1 VIDVA
6 IAGIA
11 TPTPQPTVSEWAL
24 ELKGVSRSFGG
35 LRAINDVT
43 LRVAAGSTH
52 VVIGPNGAGKT
63 TLFGLISGEI
73 ALTAGRVVML
83 GIDVS
88 RWSATR
94 RTLAGLGRTYQITNV
109 LAGLTVEE
117 NLLLA
122 LRGKRPIKY
131 SLFGTGRPHADED
144 EKLTAILTT
153 CGIGEHRRDRAGAM
167 SYGRQR
173 QLELAIALANNPR
186 VLLLDEPAA
195 GLSPAERGP
204 MADLIRQLPS
214 DLTVLLIEHDME
226 LALGL
231 ADQVTCLY
239 YGEVLAEGS
248 PDAIRA
254 NEQVQAVYFG
264 TAEHHA

>member
-1 VIDVA
+1 MSGAVTSA
-6 IAGIA
+6 AA
-11 TPTPQPTVSEWAL
+11 PPWAL
-24 ELKGVSRSFGG
+24 ELNGVGRSFGG
-35 LRAINDVT
+35 LRAVNDVR

-73 ALTAGRVVML
+73 ALSSGSVRML
-83 GIDVS
+83 GTDMS

-94 RTLAGLGRTYQITNV
+94 RALGGLGRTYQITNV
-109 LAGLTVEE
+109 MAGLTVEE
-117 NLLLA
+117 NVLLA
-122 LRGKRPIKY
+122 LRGKRSIKY
-131 SLFGTGRPHADED
+131 SLFGDGRPNADED
-144 EKLTAILTT
+144 EQLSALLAK
-153 CGIGEHRRDRAGAM
+153 CGIAGHRRDRAGAM

-173 QLELAIALANNPR
+173 QLELAIALANSPR

-204 MADLIRQLPS
+204 MADIIRQLPD

-248 PDAIRA
+248 PAAIRE

-264 TAEHHA
+264 TAAHA

>member
-1 VIDVA
+1 MST
-6 IAGIA
+6 AGTA
-11 TPTPQPTVSEWAL
+11 AGEPQWAL
-24 ELKGVSRSFGG
+24 ELNGVSRSFGG
-35 LRAINDVT
+35 LRAVNDVR

-63 TLFGLISGEI
+63 TLFGLISGET
-73 ALTAGRVVML
+73 ALSSGSVAML
-83 GIDVS
+83 GTDMS

-94 RTLAGLGRTYQITNV
+94 RALAGLGRTYQITTV
-109 LAGLTVEE
+109 MAGLTVEE
-117 NLLLA
+117 NVLLA
-122 LRGKRPIKY
+122 LRGKRSIKY
-131 SLFGTGRPHADED
+131 SLFGNGRPTADED
-144 EKLTAILTT
+144 EQLNKILTD
-153 CGIGEHRRDRAGAM
+153 CGIGSHRRDRAGAM

-173 QLELAIALANNPR
+173 QLEMAIALANSPR

-204 MADLIRQLPS
+204 MADMIRQLPN

-239 YGEVLAEGS
+239 YGEVLAEGT
-248 PDAIRA
+248 PAAIRE

-264 TAEHHA
+264 TAEQHA

>member
-1 VIDVA
+1 MSRVSPD
-6 IAGIA
+6 A
-11 TPTPQPTVSEWAL
+11 TAPWAL
-24 ELKGVSRSFGG
+24 ELAGVSRSFGG
-35 LRAINDVT
+35 LRAVNDVS

-63 TLFGLISGEI
+63 TLFALISGE
-73 ALTAGRVVML
+73 LGLSSGTVTML
-83 GIDVS
+83 GENMS

-94 RTLAGLGRTYQITNV
+94 RALAGLGRTYQITNV
-109 LAGLTVEE
+109 MGGLTVQE
-117 NLLLA
+117 NVLLA
-122 LRGKRPIKY
+122 LRGKGRLKY
-131 SLFGTGRPHADED
+131 SLFGNGRPTADED
-144 EKLTAILTT
+144 EKLGSLLAT
-153 CGIGEHRRDRAGAM
+153 CGIADHRYDLASAM

-173 QLELAIALANNPR
+173 QLELAIALANSPR

-204 MADLIRQLPS
+204 MAEIIRHLPD

-239 YGEVLAEGS
+239 YGEVLAEGT
-248 PDAIRA
+248 PVAIRA
-254 NEQVQAVYFG
+254 NEKVQAVYFG

>member
-1 VIDVA
+1 MSNA
-6 IAGIA
+6 TAAAGA
-11 TPTPQPTVSEWAL
+11 SPWAL
-24 ELKGVSRSFGG
+24 ELNGVGRSFGG
-35 LRAINDVT
+35 LRAVNDVHMQ
-43 LRVAAGSTH
+43 VAAGSTH

-73 ALTAGRVVML
+73 ALSSGTVAML
-83 GIDVS
+83 GTDMS

-94 RTLAGLGRTYQITNV
+94 RTLAGLSRTYQITTV
-109 LAGLTVEE
+109 MTGLTVEE
-117 NLLLA
+117 NVLLA
-122 LRGKRPIKY
+122 LRGKQAIKY
-131 SLFGTGRPHADED
+131 SLFGDGRPTSDEQEQLSALLD
-144 EKLTAILTT
+144 T
-153 CGIGEHRRDRAGAM
+153 CGIGAHRRDRAGAM

-173 QLELAIALANNPR
+173 QLELAIALASQPR

-204 MADLIRQLPS
+204 MAEIIRQLPA

-231 ADQVTCLY
+231 ADNVTCLY

-248 PDAIRA
+248 PAAIRD

>member
-1 VIDVA
+1 MMTA
-6 IAGIA
+6 A
-11 TPTPQPTVSEWAL
+11 TADKTHAWAL
-24 ELKGVSRSFGG
+24 ELDGVGRSFGG
-35 LRAINDVT
+35 LRAVNEVR
-43 LRVAAGSTH
+43 LQVAAGSTH

-73 ALTAGRVVML
+73 ALSSGSVTMHGQDM
-83 GIDVS
+83 S
-88 RWSATR
+88 RWSATK

-109 LAGLTVEE
+109 MTGLSVEE
-117 NLLLA
+117 NVLLS
-122 LRGKRPIKY
+122 LRGKRQVKY
-131 SLFGTGRPHADED
+131 DFFSNARPSDDED
-144 EKLTAILTT
+144 EILNSLLAT
-153 CGIGEHRRDRAGAM
+153 CGIAAHRRDRAGAM

-204 MADLIRQLPS
+204 MADIIRQLPD

-231 ADQVTCLY
+231 ADRVTCLY

>member
-1 VIDVA
+1 MTSAVS
-6 IAGIA
+6 AGGA
-11 TPTPQPTVSEWAL
+11 PAWAL
-24 ELKGVSRSFGG
+24 ELDDVGRSFGG
-35 LRAINDVT
+35 LRAVNAVR

-63 TLFGLISGEI
+63 TLFGLISGEV
-73 ALTAGRVVML
+73 ALSAGSVTMH
-83 GIDVS
+83 GADMS
-88 RWSATR
+88 RWSATKR
-94 RTLAGLGRTYQITNV
+94 VLAGLGRTYQITNV
-109 LAGLTVEE
+109 MAGLTVEE
-117 NLLLA
+117 NVLLA
-122 LRGKRPIKY
+122 MRGKRPIKY
-131 SLFGTGRPHADED
+131 SFFGDARPRADE
-144 EKLTAILTT
+144 EEALSSLLAT
-153 CGIGEHRRDRAGAM
+153 CGVAAHRRERAGTM

-173 QLELAIALANNPR
+173 QLELAIALANGPR

-204 MADLIRQLPS
+204 MADIIRQLPD

-248 PDAIRA
+248 PDAIRE

-264 TAEHHA
+264 TAAHHV